1 MWSNQ
6 PMRTPPDL
14 RRCVADLVAALR
26 PVAVG
31 DGAEARLAGDT
42 VDRLEAH
49 TLPRLDRP
57 SAPPTVALSGLTGV
71 GKSTLVNALAGADLC
86 AVGPIRP
93 TTIKPQV
100 VDAGA
105 LSEPPPLLEAA
116 TLVDL
121 PPGPGDDLARS
132 ADLHLFVTS
141 PARYADAE
149 GWDHLARL
157 TSRAIPTWVVL
168 SQVTGED
175 DVVVEDLRRRLDEAG
190 LDLPLLS
197 VPDVSVP
204 DAVAGLGERLAAHA
218 ASPVAAES
226 RDRIAAM
233 VEQADRVAAGL
244 RRLEAADDSLV
255 TAVDSA
261 YGPVVTVAVELAK
274 PDGSVDRLAAAA
286 DRPWDEVVDRLA
298 LVLTHRIGAA
308 AEAAATEWAADP
320 EGARLLEGDG
330 VELWRHGSSTTAL
343 ARDRLLG
350 WPGETE
356 VLVTSRMRPR
366 RWWQRPI
373 PPAELTA
380 LVKRAAL
387 GGPDTM
393 TRRERRRLDTTV
405 DEVIDQARGLL
416 GRLAVGVV
424 DADKQRFI
432 DRLRPV
438 DLARIVEVERAAD
451 AVRAAL
457 EPSDGDGA

>member
-1 MWSNQ
+1 
-6 PMRTPPDL
+6 MRTRPDL

-42 VDRLEAH
+42 IDRLEAH
-49 TLPRLDRP
+49 TLPRLDGP
-57 SAPPTVALSGLTGV
+57 SAPPTVAVSGLTGV

-86 AVGPIRP
+86 AVGAIRP
-93 TTIKPQV
+93 TTVNPQV
-100 VDAGA
+100 VDATT
-105 LSEPPPLLEAA
+105 LTEPPPLLEAL

-121 PPGPGDDLARS
+121 PPGPGDDLARN

-168 SQVTGED
+168 TRVTGED
-175 DVVVEDLRRRLDEAG
+175 DVVIEDLRQRLDEAG
-190 LDLPLLS
+190 LELPLLAL
-197 VPDVSVP
+197 PDGTGP
-204 DAVAGLGERLAAHA
+204 DAVAGLAERLDAYAV
-218 ASPVAAES
+218 SPSATDS
-226 RDRIAAM
+226 SDRITAM
-233 VEQADRVAAGL
+233 VDQADAVAAGL
-244 RRLEAADDSLV
+244 RRLDAADDTLV

-261 YGPVVTVAVELAK
+261 YGPVVTVAVELAR
-274 PDGSVDRLAAAA
+274 PDGSVDRLDAAA

-308 AEAAATEWAADP
+308 AEAAATEWSGDP
-320 EGARLLEGDG
+320 EGARLLDGDG

-343 ARDRLLG
+343 ARDRLLV

-356 VLVTSRMRPR
+356 QLVTSRMRPR

-405 DEVIDQARGLL
+405 DEVVDEARGLL

-438 DLARIVEVERAAD
+438 DLTRIVEVERAAD

-457 EPSDGDGA
+457 GLRDGDGA

>member
-1 MWSNQ
+1 
-6 PMRTPPDL
+6 MRARPDL

-31 DGAEARLAGDT
+31 DGVEARLAGDT
-42 VDRLEAH
+42 IDRLEAH

-71 GKSTLVNALAGADLC
+71 GKSTLVNTLAGADLC
-86 AVGPIRP
+86 AVGAIRP
-93 TTIKPQV
+93 TTVKPQV
-100 VDAGA
+100 VDATA
-105 LSEPPPLLEAA
+105 LTEPPPLLEAV

-121 PPGPGDDLARS
+121 PPGPGDDLARN

-157 TSRAIPTWVVL
+157 ASRAIPTWVVL
-168 SQVTGED
+168 TQVTGED
-175 DVVVEDLRRRLDEAG
+175 DVVIEDLRRRLDDAG
-190 LDLPLLS
+190 LELPLLAL
-197 VPDVSVP
+197 PEVSDP
-204 DAVAGLGERLAAHA
+204 DAVAVLAERLASYA
-218 ASPVAAES
+218 ATPSATDSP
-226 RDRIAAM
+226 DRIIAM
-233 VEQADRVAAGL
+233 VDQADAVAAGL
-244 RRLEAADDSLV
+244 RRLDAADDTLV

-261 YGPVVTVAVELAK
+261 YGPVVTVAVELAR
-274 PDGSVDRLAAAA
+274 PDGSVDRLDAAA

-308 AEAAATEWAADP
+308 AEAAATEWSDDP
-320 EGARLLEGDG
+320 EGTRLLDGDG

-343 ARDRLLG
+343 ARDRLLV

-356 VLVTSRMRPR
+356 QLVASRMRPR

-405 DEVIDQARGLL
+405 DEVVDEARGLL

-457 EPSDGDGA
+457 ELPDGDGA